1 MSGPMDEQLNVGED
15 SFMDTIANLVGVLI
29 ILVAIVSLHAE
40 KIVVPRGERPE
51 QNQAREELASA
62 LNAATRTANAI
73 EIDSQRLEQDLA
85 AEQRL
90 AASLAEERREKM
102 IWLELARR
110 QIAEQKA
117 ALDERAQRRL
127 EMVAEETKLQQQLD
141 ELQRQRRAQAAAAA
155 VPKEIELVHYP
166 TPIAKTVFS
175 DEVHF
180 RLENGRLAYVPLN
193 ELLEQMKAEWK
204 YKAEKLGQDPSTV
217 ELIGPIENF
226 RMEYELVAESPDPSL
241 PLDPNRGMIV
251 RFNKFLITPM
261 GANTGEPLAVALGEN
276 SQFRQR
282 LQRLPPGKTTIS
294 IWVYP
299 ESYEQLLTLRSWL
312 REQGYQT
319 ACWPLESGRPIT
331 GGPNGLRTT
340 AQ

>member
-1 MSGPMDEQLNVGED
+1 MSSHLDEQLNVGED

-40 KIVVPRGERPE
+40 KIVVPRSDPATHQE
-51 QNQAREELASA
+51 ARAELTAA
-62 LNAATRTANAI
+62 LESVTRTANAI
-73 EIDSQRLEQDLA
+73 ELDSQRLEQDLA

-90 AASLAEERREKM
+90 TASLAEERRQKM

-117 ALDERAQRRL
+117 ALDEQARQRL
-127 EMVAEETKLQQQLD
+127 EVVAEETRLQQELT
-141 ELQRQRRAQAAAAA
+141 ELQRERRARAAAAPQE
-155 VPKEIELVHYP
+155 VELVHYP

-180 RLENGRLAYVPLN
+180 RLEHGRLAYVPLN

-226 RMEYELVAESPDPSL
+226 RMEYELVAESPDPNL

-261 GANTGEPLAVALGEN
+261 GPNPGEPLAQALAPD

-299 ESYEQLLTLRSWL
+299 ESYDELLTLRGWL

-319 ACWPLESGRPIT
+319 ACWPLETGRPIT

>member
-1 MSGPMDEQLNVGED
+1 MSRGVDEQLNVGED

-40 KIVVPRGERPE
+40 KIVVPRTDSAAHAESR
-51 QNQAREELASA
+51 NELSSA
-62 LNAATRTANAI
+62 LTAVTRTANAI
-73 EIDSQRLEQDLA
+73 ELDSQRLEQDLA

-90 AASLAEERREKM
+90 TASLAEERRQKM
-102 IWLELARR
+102 IWLELAGR

-117 ALDERAQRRL
+117 ALDEQAQRQL
-127 EMVAEETKLQQQLD
+127 EAVAEETRLQRELS
-141 ELQRQRRAQAAAAA
+141 ELQRQRQAKTAAQS
-155 VPKEIELVHYP
+155 KEIQLVHYP

-204 YKAEKLGQDPSTV
+204 YKAEKLGQAPSTV
-217 ELIGPIENF
+217 EQIGPIENF
-226 RMEYELVAESPDPSL
+226 RMEYELIAESPDPALSPDL
-241 PLDPNRGMIV
+241 SRGMII
-251 RFNKFLITPM
+251 RFNKFLIMPIEP
-261 GANTGEPLAVALGEN
+261 NPGEPLEIALAEP

-299 ESYEQLLTLRSWL
+299 ESYEQLLTLRTWL
-312 REQGYQT
+312 REQGYPT

>member
-1 MSGPMDEQLNVGED
+1 MSSPLDEQLNVGED

-40 KIVVPRGERPE
+40 KIVVPRSDVAVHE
-51 QNQAREELASA
+51 QARAELSSA
-62 LNAATRTANAI
+62 LSAVTQTANAI
-73 EIDSQRLEQDLA
+73 ELDSQRLDQDLS

-90 AASLAEERREKM
+90 TASLGDERRQKM

-110 QIAEQKA
+110 QISEQKA
-117 ALDERAQRRL
+117 ALDEQAQRRL
-127 EMVAEETKLQQQLD
+127 ELVAEETRLQQKLD
-141 ELQRQRRAQAAAAA
+141 EVQRERRAQAAAA
-155 VPKEIELVHYP
+155 PKEIELVHYP

-217 ELIGPIENF
+217 EQIGPIENF
-226 RMEYELVAESPDPSL
+226 RMEYELVAESPDPNL

-251 RFNKFLITPM
+251 RFNKFLITPLEP
-261 GANTGEPLAVALGEN
+261 NRGEPLTVALADN

-299 ESYEQLLTLRSWL
+299 ESYAELMTLRSWL

>member
-1 MSGPMDEQLNVGED
+1 MSSSFDEQLNVGED

-40 KIVVPRGERPE
+40 KIVVPRTNPAAHQQE
-51 QNQAREELASA
+51 QQQLAAALSA
-62 LNAATRTANAI
+62 VTQTANAL
-73 EIDSQRLEQDLA
+73 ELDSQHLEQDLA

-90 AASLAEERREKM
+90 TASLAEERRQKM

-110 QIAEQKA
+110 QISEQKA
-117 ALDERAQRRL
+117 ALDEQARQRL
-127 EMVAEETKLQQQLD
+127 ELVAEESRLQQQL
-141 ELQRQRRAQAAAAA
+141 QQVQMRRRAQAAAA
-155 VPKEIELVHYP
+155 PREIDLVHYP

-180 RLENGRLAYVPLN
+180 RLENGKLCYVPLN

-217 ELIGPIENF
+217 EWIGPIDNF
-226 RMEYELVAESPDPSL
+226 RMEYELVAESPDPNL

-251 RFNKFLITPM
+251 RFNKFLITPIEPQP
-261 GANTGEPLAVALGEN
+261 GEPLAAALEEG

-282 LQRLPPGKTTIS
+282 LSRLPPGKTTIS

-299 ESYEQLLTLRSWL
+299 ESYESLLTLRTWL

>member
-1 MSGPMDEQLNVGED
+1 MSSSFDEQLSVGED

-40 KIVVPRGERPE
+40 KIVVPRTNPAVHQEK
-51 QNQAREELASA
+51 QKELVAA
-62 LNAATRTANAI
+62 LNAVTQTANSL
-73 EIDSQRLEQDLA
+73 ELDSQRLEQDLA
-85 AEQRL
+85 SEQRL
-90 AASLAEERREKM
+90 ATSLAEERRQKM

-110 QIAEQKA
+110 QISEQKA
-117 ALDERAQRRL
+117 ALDEQARKRL
-127 EMVAEETKLQQQLD
+127 ELVSEETRLEQQLQQIQM
-141 ELQRQRRAQAAAAA
+141 RRRAQVAAA
-155 VPKEIELVHYP
+155 PKEIALVHYP

-180 RLENGRLAYVPLN
+180 RLEHGKLVYVPLN

-217 ELIGPIENF
+217 EMIGPIENF
-226 RMEYELVAESPDPSL
+226 RMEYELVAESPDPNL

-261 GANTGEPLAVALGEN
+261 EANPGEPLATALNEG

-282 LQRLPPGKTTIS
+282 LSRLAPGKTTIS

-299 ESYEQLLTLRSWL
+299 ESYESLLTLRTWL

-319 ACWPLESGRPIT
+319 ACWPLEAGRPIT

>member
-1 MSGPMDEQLNVGED
+1 MSSAFDDQLNVGED

-29 ILVAIVSLHAE
+29 ILVAVVSMHAE
-40 KIVVPRGERPE
+40 KIVIPRVDE
-51 QNQAREELASA
+51 AAHSAAVSELQDSLTKAKW
-62 LNAATRTANAI
+62 TANSVEVDA
-73 EIDSQRLEQDLA
+73 QRLEMDLA

-90 AASLAEERREKM
+90 AASLAEERRQKM

-110 QIAEQKA
+110 QIEEQKLS
-117 ALDERAQRRL
+117 LDEQAQRRL
-127 EMVAEETKLQQQLD
+127 ELVAEESRLTQQLN
-141 ELQRQRRAQAAAAA
+141 ELQMKQRALAAAA
-155 VPKEIELVHYP
+155 PKEIDLVHYP

-180 RLENGRLAYVPLN
+180 RLENGRLIFVPLN
-193 ELLEQMKAEWK
+193 ELLDQMKAEWK
-204 YKAEKLGQDPSTV
+204 YKAEKLGQDPATV
-217 ELIGPIENF
+217 EVIGPIENF
-226 RMEYELVAESPDPSL
+226 RMEYELVAESPVPNQ
-241 PLDPNRGMIV
+241 PLDANRGIIV
-251 RFNKFLITPM
+251 RFNKFMI
-261 GANTGEPLAVALGEN
+261 EPVQPNLGETLDIALAEG

-282 LQRLPPGKTTIS
+282 LSRLAPGKTTIS

-299 ESYEQLLTLRSWL
+299 ESYEPLLQLRQWL

-319 ACWPLESGRPIT
+319 ACWPLETGRPIT